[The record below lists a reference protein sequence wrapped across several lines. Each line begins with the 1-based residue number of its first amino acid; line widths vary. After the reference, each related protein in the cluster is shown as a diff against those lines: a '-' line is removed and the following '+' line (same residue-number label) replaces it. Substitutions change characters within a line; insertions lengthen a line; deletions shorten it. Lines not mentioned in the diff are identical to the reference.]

1 MLSRAGRLRRGDA
14 FEVRREYSRGK
25 ETDAASIPVV
35 IVYRW

>member
-1 MLSRAGRLRRGDA
+1 MLTRRTFAARDA

-25 ETDAASIPVV
+25 GTDAASIPVV